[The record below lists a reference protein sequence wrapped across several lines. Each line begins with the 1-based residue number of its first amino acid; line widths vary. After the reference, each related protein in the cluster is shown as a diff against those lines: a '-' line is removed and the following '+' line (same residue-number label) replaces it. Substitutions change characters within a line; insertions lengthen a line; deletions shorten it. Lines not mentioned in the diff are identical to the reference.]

1 MQGTVMWRVNKY
13 RQSLSE
19 FKIWEAVLLSKVTQE
34 LKWRSSTGEL
44 QSPVVEA

>member
-1 MQGTVMWRVNKY
+1 MQGTVLRRMNKY

-19 FKIWEAVLLSKVTQE
+19 FQILLSKDTQK